1 MMRAIQNTV
10 NRVDGKQEKEEELE
24 FEERV
29 PKEYWKYYNITLN
42 FNELFPYRPWNYTIE
57 ITPRAPLKNCKI
69 YSLSAKKQQE
79 FDYSLIKIWEQEKS
93 NLQNH
98 SIILLCKEKR

>member
-10 NRVDGKQEKEEELE
+10 NRVDGEQEKEEELE

-42 FNELFPYRPWNYTIE
+42 FNELFPYRP
-57 ITPRAPLKNCKI
+57 
-69 YSLSAKKQQE
+69 
-79 FDYSLIKIWEQEKS
+79 
-93 NLQNH
+93 
-98 SIILLCKEKR
+98 